1 MRNVPAHLHS
11 IRTAMGC
18 FHLLV
23 EDDGASA
30 VLIDAGFFGEIW
42 YLRRLLKKLRLAP
55 GDICAILLTHG
66 HLDHVGSLPE
76 LQDWTGAPVWAHA
89 LEHAHV
95 AGTYGYT
102 GLSRVCGWL
111 EAVGR
116 RVLRRRIGRV
126 DRTFADGEMLPFWGG
141 LEVVHLPGHTR
152 GHCGFYSARHDL
164 LFSGDL
170 FASYFFNTHRPPPI
184 LNSVPAEFPA
194 SFARVAA
201 LNPARIVPNHYDYL
215 DGVKHRQRFDRLH
228 RRMFATAAP
237 ERFRR

>member
-1 MRNVPAHLHS
+1 
-11 IRTAMGC
+11 MGC

-30 VLIDAGFFGEIW
+30 VLIDAGFFGEMW
-42 YLRRLLKKLRLAP
+42 YLRRLLKRLRLAP
-55 GDICAILLTHG
+55 RDIRAILLTHG

-76 LQDWTGAPVWAHA
+76 LQNSTGAPVWAHA
-89 LEHAHV
+89 LENAHV
-95 AGTYGYT
+95 AGMYAYT

-116 RVLRRRIGRV
+116 RVLGRRIGRV
-126 DRTFADGEMLPFWGG
+126 DRTFADGDVLPFWGG
-141 LEVVHLPGHTR
+141 LEIVHLPGHTR

-215 DGVKHRQRFDRLH
+215 DGAKHRQRFDRLH
-228 RRMFATAAP
+228 RRMLSQAAP
-237 ERFRR
+237 

>member
-1 MRNVPAHLHS
+1 MRNVPANLHS

-30 VLIDAGFFGEIW
+30 VLIDAGFVGEMW
-42 YLRRLLKKLRLAP
+42 YMRRLLRKLRLPP
-55 GDICAILLTHG
+55 GAIRAILLTHG
-66 HLDHVGSLPE
+66 HLDHIGSLPE
-76 LQDWTGAPVWAHA
+76 LQEWTGAAVWAHA
-89 LEHAHV
+89 GERAHV
-95 AGTYGYT
+95 AGSYPYT

-111 EAVGR
+111 EAAGR
-116 RVLRRRIGRV
+116 RVLRRRIGRI
-126 DRTFADGEMLPFWGG
+126 DHTFADGDVLPFWGG

-201 LNPARIVPNHYDYL
+201 LNPHWIVPNHYDFL
-215 DGVKHRQRFDRLH
+215 DGAKHRRRFDRLH
-228 RRMFATAAP
+228 RRMLGRP
-237 ERFRR
+237 G

>member
-1 MRNVPAHLHS
+1 MRNVPANLHS

-23 EDDGASA
+23 EEDGASA
-30 VLIDAGFFGEIW
+30 VLIDAGFFGEMW

-55 GDICAILLTHG
+55 GAIRAILLTHG

-76 LQDWTGAPVWAHA
+76 LQAWTGAPVWAHA
-89 LEHAHV
+89 LEQAHV
-95 AGTYGYT
+95 AGTYPYT

-111 EAVGR
+111 EAAGR
-116 RVLRRRIGRV
+116 RLLGRRIGRV
-126 DRTFADGEMLPFWGG
+126 DRTFADGDLLPFWGG

-170 FASYFFNTHRPPPI
+170 FASYFFNTHRPPSI

-194 SFARVAA
+194 SFARVAELDPA
-201 LNPARIVPNHYDYL
+201 LIVPNHYDYL
-215 DGVKHRQRFDRLH
+215 DGVKHRRRFDRLH
-228 RRMFATAAP
+228 RRTLAKKRQT
-237 ERFRR
+237 